1 MYSSHEDCAECLSMS
16 EKTTEETSY
25 IKGRKRTSRM
35 TCCNEAEADGSLGE
49 YNKDLLCDSLMV
61 VK

>member
-1 MYSSHEDCAECLSMS
+1 MTCFVFLSTS
-16 EKTTEETSY
+16 EKTTTEETSY
-25 IKGRKRTSRM
+25 IKGRNRTSRM
-35 TCCNEAEADGSLGE
+35 CCCNEAEADGSLGE